1 MVITSTRWKGKWLVV
16 VDFHTHILPVID
28 DGSHSISESVTLL
41 RMQMH
46 QGVRAVVATPHFY
59 ADQNSPEAFLEK
71 RNRVWRQL
79 APYLWPE
86 LPKVYL
92 GAEVQYFE
100 GIASVEEISLLKIE
114 GSDLLLLEMPF
125 HRWTER
131 MIDDV
136 LEINGRSGV
145 QVVLAHIE
153 RYLTKQP
160 KAVWQHLRDNDVLMQ
175 SNVSFFADWKT
186 RHKAMCM
193 LANGEIHILGSDC
206 HDKTKRP
213 PNWDLLPDKAVQV
226 AKDSTS
232 YLSFERNIQKV

>member
-1 MVITSTRWKGKWLVV
+1 MAVMVITSTRWKGKWLVV

-28 DGSHSISESVTLL
+28 DGSQSISESVTLL

-114 GSDLLLLEMPF
+114 GSDLLHQFL
-125 HRWTER
+125 
-131 MIDDV
+131 
-136 LEINGRSGV
+136 
-145 QVVLAHIE
+145 
-153 RYLTKQP
+153 
-160 KAVWQHLRDNDVLMQ
+160 
-175 SNVSFFADWKT
+175 
-186 RHKAMCM
+186 M
-193 LANGEIHILGSDC
+193 LARLIPGVKEHIVSRIGQVNQPIHFLFGIVFTHGAHGDPCHLIDAAPLGMGKAFFFGQRLDINAGAAALADMKMGVEDANIL
-206 HDKTKRP
+206 
-213 PNWDLLPDKAVQV
+213 QV
-226 AKDSTS
+226 
-232 YLSFERNIQKV
+232 FF